1 MGLSVSVTPSEA
13 YPDGTPV
20 TRAMLRNAASPTVNI
35 TGTVAA
41 ADIAAGGLT
50 AGDAAAGTWFHATAS
65 GSSNAYVLD
74 LTPNTETPAD
84 GTLVRMRANHTN
96 TGAATLNVDGAGAL
110 AIVKLYNQALVAGD
124 IRAGQECILSYDAT
138 TGTDVWQLLNPVG
151 NPAFQYVT
159 AATTGSAKQW
169 NLTGLPANTA
179 YRDGMLIGFEAP
191 AATTDLSDTLTVNLD
206 SLGVKNVRKDN
217 EAAVI
222 KNDILSGQVV
232 MLIYDSSEGQFWLV
246 SPYNVLNRFSLGT
259 LADATSLTVDMDV
272 PHQKLTMTGSVSGTR
287 SFITSNRSAGATEV
301 KSVSLKILNS
311 AGGAVTLSPHGSWK
325 FIGGAAGNRDIA
337 DGKTAI
343 LSLTSYST
351 GEADVVA
358 AYAVE
363 P

>member
-1 MGLSVSVTPSEA
+1 MPLSISVTPSEA

-35 TGTVAA
+35 TGTVASG
-41 ADIAAGGLT
+41 DIT
-50 AGDAAAGTWFHATAS
+50 AGQIKASTAAAGTWFHATATGS
-65 GSSNAYVLD
+65 GNAYVLN
-74 LTPNTETPAD
+74 LTPDAETPAN
-84 GTLVRMRANHTN
+84 GTMIRMRANHTN
-96 TGAATLNVDGAGAL
+96 TGTATIALDGGSAYV
-110 AIVKLYNQALVAGD
+110 IKKLYNQVLVAGD
-124 IRAGQECILSYDAT
+124 IRAGQECILAYDAT
-138 TGTDVWQLLNPVG
+138 ASPDVWQLLNPVG

-159 AATTGSAKQW
+159 AAVGTSRLW

-179 YRDGMLIGFEAP
+179 YRDGMLIAFEAP
-191 AATTDLSDTLTVNLD
+191 GATTDLSDTLTVNLD
-206 SLGVKNVRKDN
+206 SLGAKNVRKDN

-232 MLIYDSSEGQFWLV
+232 MLIYDSSEGQFWLI

-272 PHQKLTMTGSVSGTR
+272 PHQKLTMTSSVSGTR
-287 SFITSNRSAGATEV
+287 SFVTSNRSASAAEV

-343 LSLTSYST
+343 LSLSTYST
-351 GEADVVA
+351 AEANVVA

>member
-35 TGTVAA
+35 TGTVAS
-41 ADIAAGGLT
+41 ADIATGGLT
-50 AGDAAAGTWFHATAS
+50 AGDAAAGTWFHATAT

-74 LTPNTETPAD
+74 LNPNAETPAN
-84 GTLVRMRANHTN
+84 GTLIRMRANHTN
-96 TGAATLNVDGAGAL
+96 TGTATVALDGGTAYV
-110 AIVKLYNQALVAGD
+110 IKKYYDQVLVAGD

-138 TGTDVWQLLNPVG
+138 ASPAVWQLLNPVG
-151 NPAFQYVT
+151 NREFQYVT

-169 NLTGLPANTA
+169 DLTGLPANTA
-179 YRDGMLIGFEAP
+179 YRDGMLIAFEAP

-206 SLGVKNVRKDN
+206 SLGAKNVRKDN

-232 MLIYDSSEGQFWLV
+232 MLIYDFTASQFWLI

-287 SFITSNRSAGATEV
+287 SFVTSNRSAGATEV

-343 LSLTSYST
+343 LSLSTYST
-351 GEADVVA
+351 GEANVVA